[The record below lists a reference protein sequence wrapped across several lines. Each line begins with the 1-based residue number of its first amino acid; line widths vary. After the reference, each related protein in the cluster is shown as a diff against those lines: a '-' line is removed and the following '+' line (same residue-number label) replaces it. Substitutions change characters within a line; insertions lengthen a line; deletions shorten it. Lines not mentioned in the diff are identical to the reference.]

1 MHKVS
6 VFILKE
12 QKNGIMLNAQ
22 AKSEAKQMGSIFFFF
37 LDNKKASSEKKKI
50 TTTLKRILILLT
62 GHLLPNLS
70 NRPRCHFCG

>member
-22 AKSEAKQMGSIFFFF
+22 AKSEAKQMGSIFFKII
-37 LDNKKASSEKKKI
+37 KKASSEKKS
-50 TTTLKRILILLT
+50 LL
-62 GHLLPNLS
+62 L
-70 NRPRCHFCG
+70 